1 LSHELQ
7 WNGFLREGR
16 GVSDTEEKKPE
27 VKILKRLLPLNV
39 NKYIACDALL
49 VIYRIFG

>member
-1 LSHELQ
+1 MA
-7 WNGFLREGR
+7 FLGR
-16 GVSDTEEKKPE
+16 GGGCVSDMEEKRPE